1 MSQVTHRSP
10 TLSPHSRTT
19 ARTQPSQAA
28 WLFEG
33 VIAAGL
39 GLGSLT
45 VLVLLLWII
54 TPYPDTGA
62 DAALH
67 VAADLWVLGHGSSL
81 VRTETL
87 SGAPAPVAL
96 TPLLLMVLP
105 VWLLHRA
112 CVRALSAGE
121 QRLGIPAGADRPE
134 PGFLAPVG
142 WVAAGYLLT
151 GALAVLFTSAAPVRA
166 DVLSAV
172 VRLPLFV
179 LCVAAAAM
187 LAGGARI
194 APKSDG
200 PAPGRTAAD
209 GAEPGG
215 APAAASGGSGG
226 SGGVEAPDEAATD
239 GRPLL
244 PYPRETVEL
253 VRRLRPL
260 RTALVTLAVLC
271 GGGLLLTAG
280 ALLWN
285 LDGVRESF
293 PALAK
298 AWPGRFAVLLLVV
311 ALLPNAAVWAASYGL
326 GPGFV
331 LGAGTPVGPFSPGGD
346 PGLPPFPLLA
356 AVPADGAGGILACV
370 LSGAVP
376 LAAGVT
382 AGWFVGRAA
391 VPDGGRRP
399 EAAGWRSTVCAVVLV
414 ACCCGVGLA
423 VLAAS
428 SGGAI
433 GTRALA
439 VFGPSWWLAGSSAAL
454 WATAVGTPVA
464 LLVRSWR
471 LRDPG
476 PDDEWHATSARQ
488 ARWAALKSASGG
500 LMPDFEPRRY

>member
-10 TLSPHSRTT
+10 TLSPHSRTS

-45 VLVLLLWII
+45 VLVLFLWII

-62 DAALH
+62 DTALH

-121 QRLGIPAGADRPE
+121 QRLGVPGGTDRPE

-179 LCVAAAAM
+179 LCVAAAAT
-187 LAGGARI
+187 LTGGARSAPNGDGTAPERAAEGAGGAGG
-194 APKSDG
+194 ATPAG
-200 PAPGRTAAD
+200 APGEA
-209 GAEPGG
+209 
-215 APAAASGGSGG
+215 APA
-226 SGGVEAPDEAATD
+226 
-239 GRPLL
+239 GRPRPSYLL
-244 PYPRETVEL
+244 ETVEL

-260 RTALVTLAVLC
+260 RAALVTLAVLC

-382 AGWFVGRAA
+382 AGWLVGRAA

-399 EAAGWRSTVCAVVLV
+399 EAAGWRSTVCAVAVV
-414 ACCCGVGLA
+414 ACCCGAGLA

-428 SGGAI
+428 SGGAL

-439 VFGPSWWLAGSSAAL
+439 VFGPSWWLAGSSAAV
-454 WATAVGTPVA
+454 WATVVGTPTA
-464 LLVRSWR
+464 LLVRAWR

-476 PDDEWHATSARQ
+476 PDDDWHATSARQ